1 MQGKKGMEGKQAVEE
16 ALLVM
21 PARSDLLALL
31 RTVVADLAARQGFS
45 YDAID
50 DLRIAVSEAATFLL
64 SAASPAS
71 RLQLRIS
78 PSGEGLNVGISTDAV
93 AEVWPPP
100 GADRTLAWQVLSA
113 LTDEAVLVMDG
124 GTPALHLTKR
134 SSPAG

>member
-1 MQGKKGMEGKQAVEE
+1 MGE
-16 ALLVM
+16 ALLVV

-64 SAASPAS
+64 GAASPAS

-78 PSGEGLNVGISTDAV
+78 SSGNGLKVGLSTDAPG
-93 AEVWPPP
+93 EVWPPP

-113 LTDEAVLVMDG
+113 LTDEAVLDLDS

-134 SSPAG
+134 SSPAA

>member
-1 MQGKKGMEGKQAVEE
+1 MEE
-16 ALLVM
+16 ALLVV
-21 PARSDLLALL
+21 PARPDLLALL
-31 RTVVADLAARQGFS
+31 RTVVADLAARRGFS

-64 SAASPAS
+64 GAASPAS

-78 PSGEGLNVGISTDAV
+78 PSLDGLDVGISTDAA
-93 AEVWPPP
+93 AEGWPPP

-113 LTDEAVLVMDG
+113 LTDEAALALDG

-134 SSPAG
+134 SSPVA

>member
-1 MQGKKGMEGKQAVEE
+1 MEE
-16 ALLVM
+16 ALLDL

-31 RTVVADLAARQGFS
+31 RTVVADLAARRGFS

-64 SAASPAS
+64 GAASPAS

-78 PSGEGLNVGISTDAV
+78 PCGDGLDVGISTDAV
-93 AEVWPPP
+93 AEAWPPP

-113 LTDEAVLVMDG
+113 LTDEAALALDD
-124 GTPALHLTKR
+124 GTPTLHLTKR
-134 SSPAG
+134 STPAA

>member
-1 MQGKKGMEGKQAVEE
+1 MGGTSELEE

-21 PARSDLLALL
+21 PARSDLVALL

-50 DLRIAVSEAATFLL
+50 DLRIAVSEAVTFLL
-64 SAASPAS
+64 GAASPAS

-78 PSGEGLNVGISTDAV
+78 SSGDGINVGISTDAA
-93 AEVWPPP
+93 AEVWPPA

-113 LTDEAVLVMDG
+113 LTDKAALVLDG
-124 GTPALHLTKR
+124 GTPTLHLMKR

>member
-1 MQGKKGMEGKQAVEE
+1 MEE
-16 ALLVM
+16 ALLDL

-31 RTVVADLAARQGFS
+31 RTVVADLAARRGFS

-64 SAASPAS
+64 AAASPAS

-78 PSGEGLNVGISTDAV
+78 PSRDGLAVGISTDAV
-93 AEVWPPP
+93 TEAWPPP

-113 LTDEAVLVMDG
+113 LTDEAALALDD

-134 SSPAG
+134 SSPAA

>member
-1 MQGKKGMEGKQAVEE
+1 MGE
-16 ALLVM
+16 ALLVV

-64 SAASPAS
+64 GAASPAS

-78 PSGEGLNVGISTDAV
+78 SSTNGLKVGLSTDAP

-113 LTDEAVLVMDG
+113 LTDEAVLDLDS
-124 GTPALHLTKR
+124 GTPALRLTKR
-134 SSPAG
+134 SSPAA

>member
-1 MQGKKGMEGKQAVEE
+1 MEE
-16 ALLVM
+16 ALLDL

-31 RTVVADLAARQGFS
+31 RTVVADLAARRGFS

-64 SAASPAS
+64 GAASPAS

-78 PSGEGLNVGISTDAV
+78 PSSDGLVVGISTDAV
-93 AEVWPPP
+93 TDAWPPP
-100 GADRTLAWQVLSA
+100 GADRSLAWQVLSA
-113 LTDEAVLVMDG
+113 LTDEAALALDN

-134 SSPAG
+134 SSSAA

>member
-1 MQGKKGMEGKQAVEE
+1 MGEKAGVEE

-64 SAASPAS
+64 GAAPPAS
-71 RLQLRIS
+71 RLKLRIS
-78 PSGEGLNVGISTDAV
+78 SAGDGLNVGISTDAA
-93 AEVWPPP
+93 AEVWPPA

-113 LTDEAVLVMDG
+113 LTDEAVLVLDG
-124 GTPALHLTKR
+124 GTPTLHLTKR
-134 SSPAG
+134 SSPAS